1 MSSDDIAFRGGGLN
15 PLNWIDRVAQYQY
28 KDPDAPAARDVQNPH
43 EWENPD
49 PSIRE
54 RLLPS
59 TLAGWLAAGMV
70 TLILGG
76 LGLYLVPIFAPTF
89 HNPFFLALC
98 IFLAYSGGLLLY
110 GRKTGFRAYKSLV
123 KSIVYYGDDI
133 DVRAGEDAGTN
144 GRSKLFVPYAHLG
157 YAGLSKRP
165 LKKRDL
171 PYDASKLRSA
181 PGDTGEEP
189 VVDRLNQTTRTV
201 DTETLGRIH
210 VTWAEDMEYDTF
222 GRESDR
228 YTSNPRRIDEDVVQ
242 DMNELIESLETS
254 ITTLRQQ
261 KSMLEERAGELRDTR
276 TEALI
281 PELEQALGIM
291 EQMYELQPN
300 DDGQN
305 QRQKPPAIHQ
315 NGHGRG
321 KSVTDELW
329 EEAEEEVSDR

>member
-1 MSSDDIAFRGGGLN
+1 MSSDDLQFRGGGLN
-15 PLNWIDRVAQYQY
+15 PLNWVDRYAQYQY
-28 KDPDAPAARDVQNPH
+28 KDPDAPGARDVHNPH
-43 EWENPD
+43 EWENTD

-54 RLLPS
+54 RILPD
-59 TLAGWLAAGMV
+59 TVAGWLAAGMV
-70 TLILGG
+70 ALIVGG
-76 LGLYLVPIFAPTF
+76 LALYLIPIFAPTF
-89 HNPFFLALC
+89 HNPFFLAFC
-98 IFLAYSGGLLLY
+98 IFVAYSLALEFH
-110 GRKTGFRAYKSLV
+110 GRLKGFQAYKNLV
-123 KSIVYYGDDI
+123 KSIIYYGDDI
-133 DVRAGEDAGTN
+133 DVRAGQDAGTN
-144 GRSKLFVPYAHLG
+144 GRSKLFVPYTDLG
-157 YAGLSKRP
+157 FAGLSKRP

-171 PYDASKLRSA
+171 PYDASKLRSN

-201 DTETLGRIH
+201 DTDTLGRIH
-210 VTWAEDMEYDTF
+210 VTWADDMEYDTF

-242 DMNELIESLETS
+242 DMNELIESLETA

-281 PELEQALGIM
+281 PELEQTLTLM
-291 EQMYELQPN
+291 QQVYEIQP
-300 DDGQN
+300 DEDQRRN
-305 QRQKPPAIHQ
+305 QPTVHQ
-315 NGHGRG
+315 NGHSNG